1 MNENPEFI
9 LPTIPEK
16 IVVHLGPPDAPAP
29 NIEIGFV
36 DYLTNVASNE
46 VYPTWPEEALVANII
61 AQATFALN
69 RIYTEFY
76 RSKGYD
82 FDITSSTAFDQAFV
96 PNGSSF
102 ENIAMLTDRYFNSYI
117 RRENS
122 VEPLFAL
129 YCDGVNT
136 TCAGLSQTGTVE
148 LANRGLTPFEI
159 LQYYYGEDIVY
170 VEGASVAGNA
180 GFQPNLPVRLG
191 SVGNE
196 VRIVQSRLNRISAN
210 YPSIPKIF
218 VTDGFFGPETE
229 QAVRA
234 FQRAFGMK
242 ETGEV
247 DSAVWYE
254 IRDKYNAVK
263 KLNDLFSEGVN
274 FDEVSLQFKDS
285 LQKGD
290 TGIYVA
296 AMQYFLNF
304 VSAFTTDFTDVP
316 ISGTFDEATK
326 EQVLSFQNYAGLPVT
341 GIMDEQTWNVLFDQY
356 RGIVESLPDSAFEG
370 IARPFPGFVLR
381 IGNRGEDVRTIQEY
395 INVLANRYDSVPEIA
410 ADGIYGPET
419 RDAVYAIQSLFGL
432 TVDGD
437 VDPITWARIGEE
449 YNDIVAGALR
459 EDGQFPGYDI
469 E

>member
-1 MNENPEFI
+1 MNENPVFL
-9 LPTIPEK
+9 LPTVPEK
-16 IVVHLGPPDAPAP
+16 IVVHLGAPDEAAP
-29 NIEIGFV
+29 NVEVGFV

-46 VYPTWPEEALVANII
+46 VYPTWPEEALIANII
-61 AQATFALN
+61 AQASFALN

-82 FDITSSTAFDQAFV
+82 FDITSSTAFDQAYR

-102 ENIAMLTDRYFNSYI
+102 ENIAMLVDKYFNGYI

-136 TCAGLSQTGTVE
+136 TCAGLSQTGTVA
-148 LANRGLTPFEI
+148 LANKGLTPYEI
-159 LQYYYGEDIVY
+159 LKYYYGEDIVY
-170 VEGASVAGNA
+170 VNDVSVGNDA
-180 GFQPNLPVRLG
+180 GFSPDLPVKLG

-210 YPSIPKIF
+210 YPSIPKIV

-234 FQRAFGMK
+234 FQKIFGME
-242 ETGEV
+242 ETGIV
-247 DSAVWYE
+247 DSAAWYE

-263 KLNDLFSEGVN
+263 KLSDLFSEGVN

-290 TGIYVA
+290 SGIYVA

-304 VSAFTTDFTDVP
+304 VSAFTTDFTDIP
-316 ISGTFDEATK
+316 ISGTFDEATV
-326 EQVLSFQNYAGLPVT
+326 EQVKSFQTYAGLPAT

-356 RGIVESLPDSAFEG
+356 RGIIESLPDSAFEG
-370 IARPFPGFVLR
+370 VAKPFPGFVLR
-381 IGNRGEDVRTIQEY
+381 IGNRGEDVHTIQEY
-395 INVLANRYDSVPEIA
+395 VNVLASRYDSVPEIA
-410 ADGIYGPET
+410 VDGIYGPET
-419 RDAVYAIQSLFGL
+419 RDAVYAIQALFGL

-449 YNDIVAGALR
+449 YNDIVAGDLR
-459 EDGQFPGYDI
+459 EDGQYPGYDI